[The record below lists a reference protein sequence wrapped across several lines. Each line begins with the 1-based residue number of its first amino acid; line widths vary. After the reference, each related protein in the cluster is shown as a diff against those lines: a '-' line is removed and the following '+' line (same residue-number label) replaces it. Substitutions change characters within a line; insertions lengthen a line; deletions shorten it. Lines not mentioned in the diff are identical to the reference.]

1 MSKDNAEA
9 TLEKQEAAQLKAEE
23 EAKEKAVLSGLK
35 SKAKALGVAHSP
47 NISAETLSER
57 IKEKVAELEAAEQPE
72 PVPEVVVPE
81 TPQRRR
87 VRLRR
92 EAAKL
97 VRIRVTCMNPA
108 KREWQG
114 ELFSVGNTAVG
125 DYRRMVP
132 FGVEWHVEQI
142 MLNMIQERKYQMF
155 RTLRNAQGETYKE
168 AEFVKEFAVEILP
181 ALTPTEL
188 KALAQRQAMAAG
200 TEAQ

>member
-1 MSKDNAEA
+1 MTKDKIS
-9 TLEKQEAAQLKAEE
+9 LEEQEAAKIKAEE
-23 EAKEKAVLSGLK
+23 EAKEKAILAGLK
-35 SKAKALGVAHSP
+35 NKAKTLGVTHSP
-47 NISAETLSER
+47 NISAETLRER
-57 IKEKVAELEAAEQPE
+57 INEKMAELEPVEEVVE
-72 PVPEVVVPE
+72 PVKTE
-81 TPQRRR
+81 TRQQRRL
-87 VRLRR
+87 RLRR

-155 RTLRNAQGETYKE
+155 RTKRNAAGETYKE